1 MTSLLVERFGT
12 VGGVR
17 VTRAVEAAGDR
28 VADVLGGRTVWCA
41 ARESACRIQAAQL
54 RARVAGAGPH
64 VSAEVLPSA
73 IEDPTAIEDDDA
85 AVDWVRPD
93 DVVIAHD
100 APTLRFFEAV
110 RQHGGHAV
118 FRFRSAFVPTA
129 SAQAARGLLA
139 QMPTCID
146 AYLLSWREDRGHGTV
161 VERVVAVMPAAG
173 IIAAKEFPLGVPGE
187 DPRSL
192 AWRMAVAEVVRTDRE
207 EAVGGRLHAKPAVA
221 AR

>member
-1 MTSLLVERFGT
+1 MTSLLVERFDT

-28 VADVLGGRTVWCA
+28 VAEVLAGRTVWC
-41 ARESACRIQAAQL
+41 SATEAECHVQAAQL
-54 RARVAGAGPH
+54 RARVAGAGAN
-64 VSAEVLPSA
+64 VSAAVPPSA
-73 IEDPTAIEDDDA
+73 VEGDDA
-85 AVDWVRPD
+85 GADWVKRD

-100 APTLRFFEAV
+100 APTLRFFEAI

-118 FRFRSAFVPTA
+118 FRFRSACVPTA
-129 SAQAARGLLA
+129 SPPAALALLA

-146 AYLLSWREDRGHGTV
+146 AYLLSWREDRGHGKV
-161 VERVVAVMPAAG
+161 VERVVAAMPAAG